1 MSESTENGEGT
12 GSAAGAIGAAADPG
26 GSGSIRGA
34 LVASFVAMFTAT
46 VAMVA
51 PAALN
56 GDIQSRLH
64 ASGSQLSWVTA
75 IFFIPTAALELTF
88 GVVGDLI
95 GRKRLLVAGSV
106 VLVVGDG
113 IGALAGS
120 MPVLLTAQAVAGLGA
135 AILFPTSLAA
145 VAHLTPDPRERAKG
159 IAMWSMALALG
170 AAAGPTIS
178 GAIALHN
185 SFRWA
190 YGAVFL
196 LGIASVII
204 SILLARDSRAP
215 EGRGLDL
222 PGQILFAVSLTAIL
236 FGVIQGS
243 NTSYSS
249 PRIIACLA
257 GGTALMIAFIVVEFH
272 VRYSLINIELFR
284 DRNYSGAVLVGLL
297 SAIGFFGFNYGV
309 SIRISVIQGQ
319 DSLVVGLASTIQAAV
334 PLVLWPVLG
343 RFLFRVPAR
352 WVAVLGLAA
361 VAIAEFWAA
370 SVPISDRS
378 LLPLVP
384 ALLLGGFGIVA
395 AVSSTSASA
404 VDVPKEKEG
413 MASGTINMARDTG
426 AAAGVAAIGAI
437 ALAHASSALPGELAK
452 SGLSGQALAVV
463 NHVAA
468 AGGPVAVAHAPLG
481 PISALAGPAAQNAL
495 WHGYSL
501 GIVVAGCLTS
511 VSIIL
516 TLVMIRPKRP
526 EKSRAANGA
535 QIPAPTLPAD
545 A

>member
-1 MSESTENGEGT
+1 M
-12 GSAAGAIGAAADPG
+12 I
-26 GSGSIRGA
+26 
-34 LVASFVAMFTAT
+34 ASFTAMFTAT
-46 VAMVA
+46 IAMVA

-56 GDIQSRLH
+56 GDIQSQLH

-88 GVVGDLI
+88 GVVGDLL

-106 VLVVGDG
+106 VLAIGVG
-113 IGALAGS
+113 IGGLAGS
-120 MPVLLTAQAVAGLGA
+120 VPVLLVAQAVAGLGA

-170 AAAGPTIS
+170 AAAGPTIG
-178 GAIALHN
+178 GAIGLHN

-190 YGAVFL
+190 YAAVFL
-196 LGIASVII
+196 LAVASLLV
-204 SILLARDSRAP
+204 SALLARDSRSP

-222 PGQILFAVSLTAIL
+222 PGQVLFALGLTAIL

-249 PRIIACLA
+249 PRIVACLA
-257 GGTALMIAFIVVEFH
+257 GGAVLLLAFVAVEFR
-272 VRYSLINIELFR
+272 VRFSLINIDLFR
-284 DRNYSGAVLVGLL
+284 SVDYSGAVLVGLL

-309 SIRISVIQGQ
+309 SIRLSVIQGQ
-319 DSLVVGLASTIQAAV
+319 DSLIVGLASTIEAAV
-334 PLVLWPVLG
+334 PLLLWPVLG
-343 RFLFRVPAR
+343 RFLYRVPAR
-352 WVAVLGLAA
+352 WVLVLGLACVA
-361 VAIAEFWAA
+361 VAEFWAA
-370 SVPISDRS
+370 TVPISDRS

-384 ALLLGGFGIVA
+384 ALLIGGFGIVA
-395 AVSSTSASA
+395 AVSSTSAVA
-404 VDVPKEKEG
+404 VAVSKENEG
-413 MASGTINMARDTG
+413 AASGTINMARDTG

-437 ALAHASSALPGELAK
+437 ALAHAASALPGDLAR

-481 PISALAGPAAQNAL
+481 PISALAVPAAQNAL

-501 GIVVAGCLTS
+501 GMVVAGCLT
-511 VSIIL
+511 VLSIIVSL
-516 TLVMIRPKRP
+516 AMIRPKRA
-526 EKSRAANGA
+526 EEQSAALSTTDHAFSKETIG
-535 QIPAPTLPAD
+535 
-545 A
+545 